1 MPQAGEAGDEVVWE
15 DGVGKEN
22 VEPEEVATWE
32 MVTREALT
40 EGEGRTW
47 DEYKIEAV
55 YVR

>member
-15 DGVGKEN
+15 EGVGKEN

-40 EGEGRTW
+40 EGDGRTW
-47 DEYKIEAV
+47 DEYKSSLG
-55 YVR
+55 